1 MEVHALVPAEVSTFL
16 ELLCDVALLL
26 RRWRWTFALDER
38 TKRRSEE
45 GGSSSK
51 LRVAQARVESKKTRG
66 RGVEGLRLTMSRWKR
81 SWEVVVELMAVM
93 EERMDRR
100 EEEEGLEDG

>member
-1 MEVHALVPAEVSTFL
+1 MEVQALVPAEVSTFL

-26 RRWRWTFALDER
+26 RRWRWTFALDEN
-38 TKRRSEE
+38 TKRRSEEE

-51 LRVAQARVESKKTRG
+51 LRVAQARVESKMTRG

-100 EEEEGLEDG
+100 EEEE